1 MTQGPRTDRGEP
13 SYHEPVL
20 ASEVAEV
27 FKPLPVGVVVDA
39 TFGGGGHT
47 RRLMDEMRE
56 GTRFIGIDR
65 DPDALAHSDLAGHP
79 DVTVLQGNFAD
90 LGRLLDEAGVPAPVG
105 VLFDLGVSSHQ
116 LDEAGRGFSYHREGP
131 IDMRMGPDAELSAAE
146 IVNRW
151 DRGELAAVIR
161 SYGEERYANRIAD
174 AIVANRPIETT
185 TQLAEV
191 VAQAVPAAARRKG
204 HPARRTFQALR
215 IAVNQELEAL
225 RSGLDQAIEVLA
237 PGGRCA
243 VISYHYSR
251 TVSSGGSPSGRV
263 AACARPTCRCAGRQ
277 PSCASHPPPHRA
289 VPRRDRAEPRARSA
303 RLRAAE
309 KLERRA
315 RIARPPAPR
324 LHPRLA
330 GHRRKRAKRPSMA
343 PWLAVSLVTIAA
355 FLALVLART
364 ALD

>member
-1 MTQGPRTDRGEP
+1 MTQGPRTDRGER

-161 SYGEERYANRIAD
+161 RYGEERYANRIAD

-243 VISYHYSR
+243 VISYHSLEDR
-251 TVSSGGSPSGRV
+251 IVKRRFALGAGGCVCPPDLPVCVCGEAAELRILTRRPIEPSPEEIERN
-263 AACARPTCRCAGRQ
+263 
-277 PSCASHPPPHRA
+277 
-289 VPRRDRAEPRARSA
+289 PRARSA

-315 RIARPPAPR
+315 
-324 LHPRLA
+324 
-330 GHRRKRAKRPSMA
+330 S
-343 PWLAVSLVTIAA
+343 
-355 FLALVLART
+355 
-364 ALD
+364 